1 MLHRQQV
8 VKMLVINCH
17 ITVWGLIW
25 VRGMSP
31 IGLWDVF
38 MERDWVFIFF
48 QVVQFQ
54 VVEVLNTV
62 IIGIVFVKCPVNQV
76 TRVIFAVRL
85 AITIT
90 TARALHARPARTR
103 TQARARHI
111 QRAKH
116 PPRAALP

>member
-1 MLHRQQV
+1 MLHRQKV
-8 VKMLVINCH
+8 VKLLEINCH

-38 MERDWVFIFF
+38 MEWVWVFIFF

-62 IIGIVFVKCPVNQV
+62 IIGIVFVKCPVQWV
-76 TRVIFAVRL
+76 KQEIFAQTVWREHIKIL
-85 AITIT
+85 
-90 TARALHARPARTR
+90 
-103 TQARARHI
+103 QARVLVQHV
-111 QRAKH
+111 QRAKRH
-116 PPRAALP
+116 RRAALP